1 MMEAD
6 SGVISTRTPGNG
18 KVTFVGGGCGDPRLL
33 TARACEVLATAE
45 FVLFDAEIHPDIL
58 ARLPEGTPRH
68 PVTPMMSPDRVG
80 AMLAGEAK
88 AGRHVVRITWGDPLL
103 FAAGDAEASSVAK
116 QGIPLEIV
124 PGISP
129 FTAIG
134 AFAGVPLTR
143 SSDVSPSVAVLQ
155 VTRGH
160 ETLHDWEKLA
170 LATDTLAILCDAET
184 VAETARSL
192 VFYGRK
198 PTDHVTLVENVSLPA
213 QRITETMLGKVPL
226 LPRSKAARVVMAVGV
241 HATKL
246 DELAWFESRPLS
258 GRRVLVTRARE
269 QAGATATLLRE
280 RGADAVLMPTIE
292 IHAPSDPGPMIDA
305 LAALERYAWVV
316 FTSAN
321 GVERTWVELRR
332 QGRDARSFGRAKIAA
347 IGPGTAAAL
356 ERYGLAADVVAKDH
370 KGEGLAAELVA
381 AIGGDRPRVLLA
393 RAEVARDVVP
403 DALRQAGCEVDVVAV
418 YKTRSPPRPLL
429 EGVSALLEAG
439 EIDVVTFTSSSTVEH
454 LCDALEARAAE
465 LLAKTC
471 VASIGPITSDT
482 AKRRGLR
489 VDVTADEHTVPG
501 LVFGIEKY
509 FTNRD

>member
-1 MMEAD
+1 MTDVA
-6 SGVISTRTPGNG
+6 SGIITSMSSAQG
-18 KVTFVGGGCGDPRLL
+18 KVTFVGAGCGDPRLL

-45 FVLFDAEIHPDIL
+45 LVLFDPEVHPDIL

-68 PVTPMMSPDRVG
+68 PVTAMMSPERVG
-80 AMLAGEAK
+80 AMLAAEAK
-88 AGRHVVRITWGDPLL
+88 GGRHVVRITWGDPLL
-103 FAAGDAEASSVAK
+103 FSAGDVEGSAVAK
-116 QGIPLEIV
+116 QRIPLEVV

-160 ETLHDWEKLA
+160 EALHDWEKLA

-184 VAETARSL
+184 VAEIARSL

-198 PTDHVTLVENVSLPA
+198 ATDHVTLVEHVSLPA
-213 QRITETMLGKVPL
+213 QRVTETTLGSVPL
-226 LPRSKAARVVMAVGV
+226 LPRSSAPRVVMAVGV

-246 DELAWFESRPLS
+246 EELSWWESRPLS
-258 GRRVLVTRARE
+258 GKRVLVTRARE
-269 QAGATATLLRE
+269 QAGATAALLRE

-292 IHAPSDPGPMIDA
+292 IHAPSDPSPMIDA
-305 LAALERYAWVV
+305 LASLERYAWVV

-321 GVERTWVELRR
+321 GVERTWTEMRR
-332 QGRDARSFGRAKIAA
+332 QGRDARALGRSKIAA

-356 ERYGLAADVVAKDH
+356 ERVGLVADVIAKDH
-370 KGEGLAAELVA
+370 KGEGLAAELLA
-381 AIGGDRPRVLLA
+381 AIGSEKPRVLLA
-393 RAEVARDVVP
+393 RAESARDVVP
-403 DALRQAGCEVDVVAV
+403 NALRQAGCEVDVVAV

-429 EGVSALLEAG
+429 EGLSTLLEAG

-454 LCDALEARAAE
+454 LCDALEARAPE

-482 AKRRGLR
+482 ATKRGLR
-489 VDVTADEHTVPG
+489 VDVTAEEHTVPG
-501 LVFGIEKY
+501 LVRGIELHFSK
-509 FTNRD
+509 RD